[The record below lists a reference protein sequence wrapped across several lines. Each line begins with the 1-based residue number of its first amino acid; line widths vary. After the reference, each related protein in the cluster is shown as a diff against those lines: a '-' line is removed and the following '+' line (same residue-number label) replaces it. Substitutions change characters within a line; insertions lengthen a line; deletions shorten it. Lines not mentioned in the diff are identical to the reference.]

1 MIDDITFNYID
12 EKGNTIKYVI
22 VDKFTKNNKNYIIYE
37 EENKEELYG
46 ALYEIIDDKIKIIP
60 IDDDKDYDIIDEYL
74 DNI

>member
-37 EENKEELYG
+37 EENKEDLYG

-60 IDDDKDYDIIDEYL
+60 IEDEKDYDIIDEYL
-74 DNI
+74 DNL

>member
-12 EKGNTIKYVI
+12 EKGNSIKYVI
-22 VDKFTKNNKNYIIYE
+22 IDKFTKNNKNYIIYE

-60 IDDDKDYDIIDEYL
+60 IENEKDYDIIDEYL
-74 DNI
+74 DNL

>member
-12 EKGNTIKYVI
+12 EKGNAIKYII
-22 VDKFTKNNKNYIIYE
+22 VDKFSKNTKNYIIYE

-74 DNI
+74 DSI

>member
-1 MIDDITFNYID
+1 MIEDITFNYID
-12 EKGNTIKYVI
+12 EKGNVIKYII
-22 VDKFTKNNKNYIIYE
+22 VDKFSKNTKNYIIYE

>member
-37 EENKEELYG
+37 E
-46 ALYEIIDDKIKIIP
+46 
-60 IDDDKDYDIIDEYL
+60 
-74 DNI
+74 